1 MPDRDEIMSK
11 GCKAGECCSKIA
23 SYNLWMLCEGLE
35 TELRSKKVTKW
46 PGVRDA
52 IATKKWK
59 FRHKISL
66 AYFLTGTYSDSG
78 AVHVEKHNSVKRRRW
93 SCSAVIHWSAE
104 CEANWK
110 RRRLGLQSV
119 KALTKGS
126 HFFLFRLHSSKNFD
140 QGLPFFSFSSPFF
153 QIGCTFFWI
162 DWMYWISLDWSWPD
176 IWFIANISYF
186 YSFSSVLSSI
196 RCRLFKVLVEAAI
209 SITPRSGP
217 FKTHC
222 TFKENISSVGV
233 LRRQCFT
240 EQS

>member
-1 MPDRDEIMSK
+1 MKEEIERP
-11 GCKAGECCSKIA
+11 ECQRREGRRSVRFAFGRRSSLFCVPVLFL
-23 SYNLWMLCEGLE
+23 YPCLLWVYVFYGFYVGPAKLQRG
-35 TELRSKKVTKW
+35 
-46 PGVRDA
+46 
-52 IATKKWK
+52 ATPP
-59 FRHKISL
+59 
-66 AYFLTGTYSDSG
+66 
-78 AVHVEKHNSVKRRRW
+78 SVM
-93 SCSAVIHWSAE
+93 V
-104 CEANWK
+104 
-110 RRRLGLQSV
+110 L
-119 KALTKGS
+119 
-126 HFFLFRLHSSKNFD
+126 
-140 QGLPFFSFSSPFF
+140 FSFSSPFF